1 MQDPSMASSSSSTS
15 LQLGQVSEK
24 LTRDNYV
31 LWKAQFLPA
40 VRGAQLLRILE
51 GKVPAPSPILKVL
64 LDGKKKEVSNP
75 EYDSWVSKDQQL
87 LSYLLNSITREVL
100 AGVATMT
107 TSAEAWKA
115 LEVMFAAQSRA
126 RVTNLRMQLATLKKG
141 SLTTAAYFNKM
152 QNIKDELDAAGK
164 SIGDE

>member
-1 MQDPSMASSSSSTS
+1 MASSSSTS
-15 LQLGQVSEK
+15 VQLGQVFEK

-31 LWKAQFLPA
+31 LWKAQFLPTI
-40 VRGAQLLRILE
+40 RGAQLLGILE
-51 GKVPAPSPILKVL
+51 GKVPAPSPILEVL
-64 LDGKKKEVSNP
+64 LDDKKKEVSNL
-75 EYDSWVSKDQQL
+75 EYDSWVSKDQQI

-100 AGVATMT
+100 AGVATTT

-141 SLTTAAYFNKM
+141 SLTTATYFNKM
-152 QNIKDELDAAGK
+152 
-164 SIGDE
+164 